1 MKKEAR
7 QSARDIQICPRSST
21 NPRRQ
26 KILTFCSA
34 APRQTSATVAP
45 PSALPRNCDAPFST
59 LPAFLRSLTV
69 HLRALRNT
77 KKTIRRPY
85 PLPQER
91 FHYRGEDALSCAVR
105 DRSKGAPCRAQVSD
119 PVHLEHVV
127 IERGLKAPVHN
138 MTSYGLYYLSH
149 YTFTV
154 CPLFIFIYFSQGNGG
169 ELRWRPSRGAPSK
182 SRTLTLTCC
191 KEANNLTESGFLK
204 VFCYFFWGDKATRQR
219 RIFEP

>member
-21 NPRRQ
+21 NAGRQ

-59 LPAFLRSLTV
+59 LPEFVSPFTFVLYGIPKRPFVVRIPCPGKIPLPWGRCPFLR
-69 HLRALRNT
+69 
-77 KKTIRRPY
+77 
-85 PLPQER
+85 
-91 FHYRGEDALSCAVR
+91 AVR
-105 DRSKGAPCRAQVSD
+105 DRSQGARYRAQVSD
-119 PVHLEHVV
+119 PVHLEHAVD
-127 IERGLKAPVHN
+127 ERGLKAPAHN
-138 MTSYGLYYLSH
+138 MTSYVLYYLSH
-149 YTFTV
+149 YTFTA
-154 CPLFIFIYFSQGNGG
+154 CPLFIYLFISQGNGG
-169 ELRWRPSRGAPSK
+169 ELRWRPSRGAPRK

-204 VFCYFFWGDKATRQR
+204 VFSYFFWEDKATRQR